1 MVDFGATQEKRET
14 DVPEGLEAGAKDA
27 DGMDVYAAVKYH
39 GCGEG
44 GPEAGNGRGGEEG
57 VGATGCGEEG

>member
-1 MVDFGATQEKRET
+1 MDVVDFGPTQEKRET

-27 DGMDVYAAVKYH
+27 DGVDACAAVEYH

-44 GPEAGNGRGGEEG
+44 GAEAGDG
-57 VGATGCGEEG
+57 